1 MLSDS
6 WFQKEPL
13 VLIFLKIIIIIII
26 EFNIE
31 FDFQISTLIVQD
43 RYHVI
48 LIVYNHLNAIT
59 CVKVTLPWGQFR
71 H

>member
-13 VLIFLKIIIIIII
+13 VLIFIIIIIIII

-48 LIVYNHLNAIT
+48 LIVYSHLNAIT